1 MTTALTNEEKLS
13 ILDQHIKSVEYAIY
27 GAELDL
33 IEAQA
38 VSSPDSSL
46 ISGINE
52 RLANANSKKT
62 ALLSERDD
70 LV

>member
-1 MTTALTNEEKLS
+1 MTIELTNEEKLS

-27 GAELDL
+27 GSQLDL

-38 VSSPDSSL
+38 VSSPDTSL
-46 ISGINE
+46 IAGIND
-52 RLANANSKKT
+52 RMANAVSKKT
-62 ALLSERDD
+62 ALLAERED

>member
-1 MTTALTNEEKLS
+1 MTIELTNEEKLS

-38 VSSPDSSL
+38 VSSPDASL
-46 ISGINE
+46 IANIND
-52 RLANANSKKT
+52 RVANATSKKT
-62 ALLSERDD
+62 ALLAERAD

>member
-1 MTTALTNEEKLS
+1 MTIELTNEEKLS

-38 VSSPDSSL
+38 VASPETSL

-52 RLANANSKKT
+52 RLSNANAKKT
-62 ALLSERDD
+62 VLLAERED